1 MELHGP
7 AARKGVSPLSA
18 RILDGKKVAAVV
30 REEVAAMVATIPK
43 EVGLATVLVGDDPA
57 SHVYVR
63 SKRRTAG
70 KVGITSIHNEIPA
83 DVTQEDLEALV
94 SRLNGDVAVDGIIVQ
109 LPLPDHLD
117 EQRIT
122 SLIDPGKDVDG
133 LHPYN
138 LGLLALGRPGL
149 VPCTPQGVMR
159 ILDHYGIETSGARA
173 VIVGRSLLVGRP
185 LGLLLGLKG
194 TDATVT
200 MAHSRTR
207 DLSEVTREA
216 DILVAA
222 VGRAKMIGADDV
234 KPGATVIDVGINRTE
249 EGLVGDVDFDAVAE
263 VAGSIT
269 PVPGGV
275 GPMTV
280 AMLMRNTAIAARS
293 PVG

>member
-1 MELHGP
+1 
-7 AARKGVSPLSA
+7 VVSA
-18 RILDGKKVAAVV
+18 RILEGRQVADTVK
-30 REEVAAMVATIPK
+30 EEVAAAVADIPK

-63 SKRRTAG
+63 SKRRVAG
-70 KVGITSIHNEIPA
+70 KVGINSIHHELPA
-83 DVTQEDLEALV
+83 DTSQEDLV
-94 SRLNGDVAVDGIIVQ
+94 RSLNADDAVDGILVQ
-109 LPLPDHLD
+109 LPLPGHLD

-122 SLIDPGKDVDG
+122 TLIDPGKDVDG

-138 LGLLALGRPGL
+138 LGLLALGKPAL

-173 VIVGRSLLVGRP
+173 VVVGRSFLVGRP

-200 MAHSRTR
+200 MAHSRTA
-207 DLSEVTREA
+207 DLASVTREA

-222 VGRAKMIGADDV
+222 IGSAKMIGPDHV

-249 EGLVGDVDFDAVAE
+249 EGLVGDVDFEKVAE
-263 VAGSIT
+263 VAGAIT

-275 GPMTV
+275 GLMTV
-280 AMLMRNTAIAARS
+280 AMLMHNTAVAARMH
-293 PVG
+293 VG

>member
-1 MELHGP
+1 M
-7 AARKGVSPLSA
+7 SA
-18 RILDGKKVAAVV
+18 RILEGRLVADAVKEEVAAVV
-30 REEVAAMVATIPK
+30 ADIPK

-63 SKRRTAG
+63 SKRRVAG
-70 KVGITSIHNEIPA
+70 KVGINSIHHELPA
-83 DVTQEDLEALV
+83 ETSQEALEDLV
-94 SRLNGDVAVDGIIVQ
+94 RSLNADDAVDGILVQ
-109 LPLPDHLD
+109 LPLPGHLD

-122 SLIDPGKDVDG
+122 TLIDPGKDVDG

-138 LGLLALGRPGL
+138 LGLLALGRPAL

-159 ILDHYGIETSGARA
+159 ILDHYGIEPSGARA
-173 VIVGRSLLVGRP
+173 VVVGRSFLVGRP

-200 MAHSRTR
+200 MAHSRTV
-207 DLSEVTREA
+207 DLAAVTREA

-222 VGRAKMIGADDV
+222 IGSAKMIGPDHV

-249 EGLVGDVDFDAVAE
+249 EGLVGDVDFEKVVE
-263 VAGSIT
+263 VAGAIT

-275 GPMTV
+275 GLMTV
-280 AMLMRNTAIAARS
+280 AMLMHNTAIAARTH
-293 PVG
+293 VG

>member
-1 MELHGP
+1 M
-7 AARKGVSPLSA
+7 SA
-18 RILDGKKVAAVV
+18 RILDGREVAAAV
-30 REEVAAMVATIPK
+30 REEVAAMVAVIPK
-43 EVGLATVLVGDDPA
+43 EVGLATVLVGADPA
-57 SHVYVR
+57 SQVYVR
-63 SKRRTAG
+63 SKRRMAG
-70 KVGITSIHNEIPA
+70 KVGITSIHHEIPA

-94 SRLNGDVAVDGIIVQ
+94 LRLNADDAVDGILVQ

-117 EQRIT
+117 EQKIT

-138 LGLLALGRPGL
+138 LGLLALERPGL

-159 ILDHYGIETSGARA
+159 ILDYYDIPTSGARA
-173 VIVGRSLLVGRP
+173 VIVGRSFLVGRP

-200 MAHSRTR
+200 MAHSRTK
-207 DLSEVTREA
+207 DLGAVTREA

-249 EGLVGDVDFDAVAE
+249 EGLVGDVDFDAVSQ

-280 AMLMRNTAIAARS
+280 AMLMRNTAIAARLH
-293 PVG
+293 VG

>member
-1 MELHGP
+1 
-7 AARKGVSPLSA
+7 VSA
-18 RILDGKKVAAVV
+18 RILEGRLVADAVKEEVAAVV
-30 REEVAAMVATIPK
+30 ADIPK

-63 SKRRTAG
+63 SKRRVAG
-70 KVGITSIHNEIPA
+70 KVGINSIHHELPA
-83 DVTQEDLEALV
+83 ETSQEALEDLV
-94 SRLNGDVAVDGIIVQ
+94 RSLNADDAVDGILVQ
-109 LPLPDHLD
+109 LPLPGHLD

-122 SLIDPGKDVDG
+122 TLIDPGKDVDG

-138 LGLLALGRPGL
+138 LGLLALGRPAL

-159 ILDHYGIETSGARA
+159 ILDHYGIEPSGARA
-173 VIVGRSLLVGRP
+173 VVVGRSFLVGRP

-200 MAHSRTR
+200 MAHSRTV
-207 DLSEVTREA
+207 DLAAVTREA

-222 VGRAKMIGADDV
+222 IGSAKMIGPDHV

-249 EGLVGDVDFDAVAE
+249 EGLVGDVDFEKVVE
-263 VAGSIT
+263 VAGAIT

-275 GPMTV
+275 GLMTV
-280 AMLMRNTAIAARS
+280 AMLMHNTAIAARTH
-293 PVG
+293 VG

>member
-1 MELHGP
+1 
-7 AARKGVSPLSA
+7 VVSA
-18 RILDGKKVAAVV
+18 RILEGRQVADTVK
-30 REEVAAMVATIPK
+30 EEVAAAVADIPK

-63 SKRRTAG
+63 SKRRVAG
-70 KVGITSIHNEIPA
+70 KVGINSIHHELPA
-83 DVTQEDLEALV
+83 DTSQEALEDLV
-94 SRLNGDVAVDGIIVQ
+94 RSLNADDAVDGILVQ
-109 LPLPDHLD
+109 LPLPGHLD

-122 SLIDPGKDVDG
+122 TLIDPGKDVDG

-138 LGLLALGRPGL
+138 LGLLALGKPAL

-173 VIVGRSLLVGRP
+173 VVVGRSFLVGRP

-200 MAHSRTR
+200 MAHSRTA
-207 DLSEVTREA
+207 DLASVTREA

-222 VGRAKMIGADDV
+222 IGSAKMIGPDHV

-249 EGLVGDVDFDAVAE
+249 EGLVGDVDFEKVAE
-263 VAGSIT
+263 VAGAIT

-275 GPMTV
+275 GLMTV
-280 AMLMRNTAIAARS
+280 AMLMHNTAVAARMH
-293 PVG
+293 VG

>member
-1 MELHGP
+1 M
-7 AARKGVSPLSA
+7 SA
-18 RILDGKKVAAVV
+18 RILEGRQVADTVK
-30 REEVAAMVATIPK
+30 EEVAAAVADIPK

-63 SKRRTAG
+63 SKRRVAG
-70 KVGITSIHNEIPA
+70 KVGINSIHHELPA
-83 DVTQEDLEALV
+83 DTSQEALEDLV
-94 SRLNGDVAVDGIIVQ
+94 RSLNADDAVDGILVQ
-109 LPLPDHLD
+109 LPLPGHLD

-122 SLIDPGKDVDG
+122 TLIDPGKDVDG

-138 LGLLALGRPGL
+138 LGLLALGKPAL

-173 VIVGRSLLVGRP
+173 VVVGRSFLVGRP

-200 MAHSRTR
+200 MAHSRTA
-207 DLSEVTREA
+207 DLASVTREA

-222 VGRAKMIGADDV
+222 IGSAKMIGPDHV

-249 EGLVGDVDFDAVAE
+249 EGLVGDVDFEKVAE
-263 VAGSIT
+263 VAGAIT

-275 GPMTV
+275 GLMTV
-280 AMLMRNTAIAARS
+280 AMLMHNTAVAARMH
-293 PVG
+293 VG

>member
-1 MELHGP
+1 M
-7 AARKGVSPLSA
+7 SA
-18 RILDGKKVAAVV
+18 RILEGKQVAEAV
-30 REEVAAMVATIPK
+30 REEVAAAVPKIPK

-70 KVGITSIHNEIPA
+70 KVGINSIHHELPA
-83 DVTQEDLEALV
+83 DTPQEELEHLV
-94 SRLNGDVAVDGIIVQ
+94 RSLNADDGVDGILVQ

-117 EQRIT
+117 EKRVT
-122 SLIDPGKDVDG
+122 TLIDPAKDVDG

-138 LGLLALGRPGL
+138 LGLLALGRPAL
-149 VPCTPQGVMR
+149 VPCTPLGVMR
-159 ILDHYGIETSGARA
+159 ILEHYGIGVSGAHA
-173 VIVGRSLLVGRP
+173 VVVGRSMLVGRP

-207 DLSEVTREA
+207 DLGSVTREA

-222 VGRAKMIGADDV
+222 IGRAKMIGPDDV

-249 EGLVGDVDFDAVAE
+249 EGLVGDVDFDKVAE
-263 VAGSIT
+263 IAGAIT

-275 GPMTV
+275 GLMTV
-280 AMLMRNTAIAARS
+280 AMLMHNTMTAARMH
-293 PVG
+293 VE

>member
-1 MELHGP
+1 
-7 AARKGVSPLSA
+7 
-18 RILDGKKVAAVV
+18 
-30 REEVAAMVATIPK
+30 
-43 EVGLATVLVGDDPA
+43 VGLATVLVGDDPA

-63 SKRRTAG
+63 SKRRVAG
-70 KVGITSIHNEIPA
+70 KVGINSIHHELPA
-83 DVTQEDLEALV
+83 DTSQEALEDLV
-94 SRLNGDVAVDGIIVQ
+94 RSLNADDAVDGILVQ
-109 LPLPDHLD
+109 LPLPGHLD

-122 SLIDPGKDVDG
+122 TLIDPGKDVDG

-138 LGLLALGRPGL
+138 LGLLALGKPAL

-173 VIVGRSLLVGRP
+173 VVVGRSFLVGRP

-200 MAHSRTR
+200 MAHSRTA
-207 DLSEVTREA
+207 DLASVTREA

-222 VGRAKMIGADDV
+222 IGSAKMIGPDHV

-249 EGLVGDVDFDAVAE
+249 EGLVGDVDFEKVAE
-263 VAGSIT
+263 VAGAIT

-275 GPMTV
+275 GLMTV
-280 AMLMRNTAIAARS
+280 AMLMHNTAVAARMH
-293 PVG
+293 VG